1 MWIWSAT
8 CHAAFLQVVSAIMPT
23 TASAAHD
30 FGVDGGT
37 GLTACQPNKDR
48 RGYAANSP
56 VLRVAQFSR
65 ARVAQIG

>member
-30 FGVDGGT
+30 FGLDGGT
-37 GLTACQPNKDR
+37 SLTACQPNKNR
-48 RGYAANSP
+48 CGYAANSP
-56 VLRVAQFSR
+56 VLRVAQFQRGEWLKS
-65 ARVAQIG
+65 G